1 MSDTELILVTG
12 ASGFIAQHV
21 ILALLERG
29 YAVRGTVRDLKHAQ
43 DVLNVLETQSPVA
56 RSRVTIVA
64 ADLEQDAGWEEA
76 MLGIS
81 AVMHVASPIPL
92 EQPDDP
98 DILVAPARDGALR
111 VLRAA
116 KAGGITKV
124 VMTSSVVAVAEGHGK
139 DRGHGRTFTEADWTD
154 PDGPHVNPYAR
165 SKAIAER
172 AAWDYVNGEGCGMA
186 LTTILP
192 GLVLGPVLSAD
203 FGVSPELIRRMLAG
217 GLPGSPPIGFS
228 LVDVRDVAALEVA
241 ALESEAANGERF
253 ICTND
258 FVWMAD
264 LAKTLRDACPT
275 HRSKIP
281 HRSVPG
287 VILRVMGIFD
297 RAARSLIPDLG
308 RRVDFHHD
316 KAERILGW
324 EPRSGREAAI
334 ATAHSMI
341 KLKIV

>member
-1 MSDTELILVTG
+1 MSGTRLILVTG

-21 ILALLERG
+21 ILKLLERG
-29 YAVRGTVRDLKHAQ
+29 YDVRGTVRDLKRAE
-43 DVLNVLETQSPVA
+43 DVLNVLQTQSPVA

-64 ADLEQDAGWEEA
+64 ADLEQDAGWDEA
-76 MLGIS
+76 MLGVS

-98 DILVAPARDGALR
+98 DIFVAPARDGALR

-116 KAGGITKV
+116 KAAGITKV

-172 AAWDYVNGEGCGMA
+172 AAWDYVNDEGRGMA

-192 GLVLGPVLSAD
+192 GLVLGPVFSAD

-217 GLPGSPPIGFS
+217 SVPGSPPIGFS
-228 LVDVRDVAALEVA
+228 IVDVRDVAAMEVA
-241 ALESEAANGERF
+241 ALESDAANGERF

-264 LAKTLRDACPT
+264 LAATLRDACPS

-281 HRSVPG
+281 RFAIPG
-287 VILRVMGIFD
+287 FVLRAIGLFD
-297 RAARSLIPDLG
+297 RAARGLVPDLG
-308 RRVDFHHD
+308 RTLDIRHD
-316 KAERILGW
+316 KAKRILGW
-324 EPRSGREAAI
+324 APRSGREAAV
-334 ATAHSMI
+334 ATAQSMI
-341 KLKIV
+341 RLRIV